1 MRNDRPVLHH
11 ELGRELATMSRR
23 PDARKPQGIAEALRS
38 LPSVDA
44 ILRAFSAVAPSYVN
58 GSAPP
63 PSRVSQAARTA
74 LGNARSAIQ
83 AGKDVET
90 DLTTL
95 VAETALALATIRQ
108 PAPRPVINATGVIIN
123 TNLGRAPLSDA
134 ALDAISAVGGGY
146 SALEYDL
153 ARGVRGSRQ
162 SHVRALLRDLLHAE
176 DALVVNNNAAAVLV
190 ALGALAN
197 GREVVISRGEL
208 VEIGGGFR
216 IPDVLRQSG
225 ARLVEVGTTNRTRT
239 SDFAAAIT
247 AETALLLSV
256 HPSNYR
262 MIGFTSAPSLAELA
276 SIAHQHQLLL
286 VHDLGSGALLRT
298 ERWGL
303 AHEPMAQES
312 LAAGADLVCFSGDKL
327 LGGPQAGILAGN
339 GEVIAR
345 IEHHPLMRAIRSDK
359 LTIAALAATL
369 AAYHEDAAE
378 YEIPIWRMITAPLEL
393 VKARATSLV
402 SALTQAGMEART
414 EEGLSTIGGGS
425 MPGETLPTWLC
436 AITPAITP
444 RPDDASGDPAAILAA
459 RLRQSNSQI
468 PVVARVLHGKLL
480 LDPRTVMPEQDAAL
494 LEAIR
499 AALVTA

>member
-1 MRNDRPVLHH
+1 
-11 ELGRELATMSRR
+11 MSRR
-23 PDARKPQGIAEALRS
+23 SDARKPQEIAEALRS

-44 ILRAFSAVAPSYVN
+44 ILRAFPTQATSYAD
-58 GSAPP
+58 GSSPP
-63 PSRVSQAARTA
+63 PSRVSQAARAA
-74 LGNARSAIQ
+74 LGNARRAIQ

-90 DLTTL
+90 GLTTL
-95 VAETALALATIRQ
+95 VTETIRELGRIRQ
-108 PAPRPVINATGVIIN
+108 PAPRAVINATGVIIN

-134 ALDAISAVGGGY
+134 ALDAISAIGGGY

-153 ARGVRGSRQ
+153 ARGSRGSRQ
-162 SHVRALLRDLLHAE
+162 SHVRDLLRDLLHAE

-190 ALGALAN
+190 ALGALAS

-225 ARLVEVGTTNRTRT
+225 ARLVEVGTTNRTRV
-239 SDFAAAIT
+239 SDFATAIT

-262 MIGFTSAPSLAELA
+262 MVGFTSAPSLAELA
-276 SIAHQHQLLL
+276 DLAHQHQIPL

-303 AHEPMAQES
+303 AHEPMPQES

-327 LGGPQAGILAGN
+327 LGGPQAGILAGK
-339 GEVIAR
+339 GELIAH

-378 YEIPIWRMITAPLEL
+378 YEIPIWRMIAAPLDHLE
-393 VKARATSLV
+393 ARATSLV
-402 SALTQAGMEART
+402 SALTQAGVEARA

-444 RPDDASGDPAAILAA
+444 RPDDASGDPAALMAA
-459 RLRQSNSQI
+459 RLRQTNTQI
-468 PVVARVLHGKLL
+468 PVVARVLHGKVV
-480 LDPRTVMPEQDAAL
+480 LDPRTVMPEQDTAL

-499 AALVTA
+499 AALAAT

>member
-1 MRNDRPVLHH
+1 M
-11 ELGRELATMSRR
+11 ARR
-23 PDARKPQGIAEALRS
+23 SHASQSHAPADALRS
-38 LPSVDA
+38 LPSVDT
-44 ILRAFSAVAPSYVN
+44 IIRAYSAQATTDGGNSPAPQ
-58 GSAPP
+58 
-63 PSRVSQAARTA
+63 SRVSLAARAA
-74 LGNARSAIQ
+74 LRRARSAIQ
-83 AGKDVET
+83 AGQRGET
-90 DLTTL
+90 DLATL
-95 VAETALALATIRQ
+95 VAETIQELGRIRQ
-108 PAPRPVINATGVIIN
+108 PAPHPVINATGVIIN

-134 ALDAISAVGGGY
+134 ALDALSAVGGGY

-153 ARGVRGSRQ
+153 ARGERGSRQ
-162 SHVRALLRDLLHAE
+162 THVRALLRHLLHAE

-190 ALGALAN
+190 ALGALAS

-225 ARLVEVGTTNRTRT
+225 ARLVEVGTTNRTRV
-239 SDFAAAIT
+239 SDFADAIT
-247 AETALLLSV
+247 SETALLLSV

-262 MIGFTSAPSLAELA
+262 MVGFTSAPSLAALA
-276 SIAHQHQLLL
+276 DLAHQHQIPL

-303 AHEPMAQES
+303 AHEPMPQES
-312 LAAGADLVCFSGDKL
+312 LTAGADLVCFSGDKL
-327 LGGPQAGILAGN
+327 LGGPQSGILAGKV
-339 GEVIAR
+339 EVIAR

-369 AAYHEDAAE
+369 AAYYEDAAV
-378 YEIPIWRMITAPLEL
+378 YEIPIWRMIATPLDQL
-393 VKARATSLV
+393 NTRATSLV
-402 SALTQAGMEART
+402 SALTQAGVDASAQ
-414 EEGLSTIGGGS
+414 EGFSTIGGGS

-459 RLRQSNSQI
+459 RIRQGSRQT
-468 PVVARVLHGKLL
+468 PVVARVLHGELL

-499 AALVTA
+499 AALATA